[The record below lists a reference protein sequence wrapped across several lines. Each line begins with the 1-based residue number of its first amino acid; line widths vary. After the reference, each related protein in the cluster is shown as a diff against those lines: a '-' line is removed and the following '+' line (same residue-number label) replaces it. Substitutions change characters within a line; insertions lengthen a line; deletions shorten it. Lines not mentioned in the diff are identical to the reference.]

1 MWGRQKGVTVSRRG
15 GASWGTTRSDAG
27 GREGWSVVK
36 TADAVVVQDLGK
48 SFRRR
53 DGETVAALD
62 GVTLSASTGA
72 HTAVTGQ
79 SGAGKTTPL
88 QWLTGPEKTDDDT
101 GRSPAPEVPPMWRDR
116 HSAGEETRV
125 ADWARSCG

>member
-72 HTAVTGQ
+72 ITAVPGP
-79 SGAGKTTPL
+79 SGDGKTTRL
-88 QWLTGPEKTDDDT
+88 QRLAGLEQPDTGPARTDERRAGTEGGRTSDT
-101 GRSPAPEVPPMWRDR
+101 G
-116 HSAGEETRV
+116 
-125 ADWARSCG
+125 

>member
-62 GVTLSASTGA
+62 GVTLSPSTGA
-72 HTAVTGQ
+72 ITAVTGP
-79 SGAGKTTPL
+79 SGAAKTTLLPCL
-88 QWLTGPEKTDDDT
+88 AGPAQPASGTARNAGEHVTAIRDREPT
-101 GRSPAPEVPPMWRDR
+101 RFRRGRSGLV
-116 HSAGEETRV
+116 S
-125 ADWARSCG
+125 S